1 MNLGLL
7 KFFFI
12 ILLYSHQVWSEPVQK
27 QYANFKLLDKIS
39 NKLINKRLL
48 FNEKNIKKAIIAFIE
63 FDRSPVTIIEKSIKV
78 NESDFIETLNIQVFS
93 CFTEPPNEIPE
104 NYVLIEVKD
113 HFQEQEISIYK
124 GWMIS
129 SSPDVTPLEHPIYD
143 LWLLGCSNDN
153 TS

>member
-12 ILLYSHQVWSEPVQK
+12 ILFYSNQLWSEPLQK

-39 NKLINKRLL
+39 NKL
-48 FNEKNIKKAIIAFIE
+48 
-63 FDRSPVTIIEKSIKV
+63 VEKSIRV
-78 NESDFIETLNIQVFS
+78 NESDFIETLNIKVYS
-93 CFTEPPNEIPE
+93 CLTEPPNEIQE
-104 NYVLIEVKD
+104 DYVLIDVKD
-113 HFQEQEISIYK
+113 NFHEQKISIYR

-143 LWLLGCSNDN
+143 LWLLGCSKDN

>member
-12 ILLYSHQVWSEPVQK
+12 ILFYSSPVWSEPIQK
-27 QYANFKLLDKIS
+27 EYANFKLLDKIS
-39 NKLINKRLL
+39 NKL
-48 FNEKNIKKAIIAFIE
+48 
-63 FDRSPVTIIEKSIKV
+63 VEKSIKV
-78 NESDFIETLNIQVFS
+78 NESDFIENLNIQVFS

-104 NYVLIEVKD
+104 DYGLIDVKD
-113 HFQEQEISIYK
+113 NFQEQEVSIYK

>member
-12 ILLYSHQVWSEPVQK
+12 ILFYSYQVWSEPLPK

-39 NKLINKRLL
+39 NKL
-48 FNEKNIKKAIIAFIE
+48 F
-63 FDRSPVTIIEKSIKV
+63 EKSIKV
-78 NESDFIETLNIQVFS
+78 NETDLIETLNIHVYS

-113 HFQEQEISIYK
+113 NFQKQETTIYK

>member
-7 KFFFI
+7 KLFLIVLFFSKQ
-12 ILLYSHQVWSEPVQK
+12 LLSEPLQM

-39 NKLINKRLL
+39 NILTEKTIAVNK
-48 FNEKNIKKAIIAFIE
+48 
-63 FDRSPVTIIEKSIKV
+63 
-78 NESDFIETLNIQVFS
+78 SDSIETLNIKVYS
-93 CFTEPPNEIPE
+93 CFTESPDEIPE
-104 NYVLIEVKD
+104 DYVLIDVKD
-113 HFQEQEISIYK
+113 NFQDEDKSIYK

-143 LWLLGCSNDN
+143 LWLLGCSNDK

>member
-12 ILLYSHQVWSEPVQK
+12 ILFYSYSVWSEPVQK

-39 NKLINKRLL
+39 NKL
-48 FNEKNIKKAIIAFIE
+48 
-63 FDRSPVTIIEKSIKV
+63 VEKSIKV
-78 NESDFIETLNIQVFS
+78 NESDFIETLNIHVYS
-93 CFTEPPNEIPE
+93 CLTEPPNEIPE
-104 NYVLIEVKD
+104 DYVLIEVKD
-113 HFQEQEISIYK
+113 NFREQKISIYK

>member
-12 ILLYSHQVWSEPVQK
+12 ILFYSHPVWSEPVQK

-39 NKLINKRLL
+39 NKL
-48 FNEKNIKKAIIAFIE
+48 
-63 FDRSPVTIIEKSIKV
+63 VEKSIKV
-78 NESDFIETLNIQVFS
+78 NESDFIETLNIQVYA

-104 NYVLIEVKD
+104 DYVLIDVKD
-113 HFQEQEISIYK
+113 NFQEQEVSIYR

>member
-7 KFFFI
+7 KLFLIAIFFSKNLI
-12 ILLYSHQVWSEPVQK
+12 AEPLLM

-39 NKLINKRLL
+39 NKLS
-48 FNEKNIKKAIIAFIE
+48 EKTIA
-63 FDRSPVTIIEKSIKV
+63 V
-78 NESDFIETLNIQVFS
+78 NESDLIETLNIKVYS
-93 CFTEPPNEIPE
+93 CFTEPPDEIPE
-104 NYVLIEVKD
+104 DYVLIDVKD
-113 HFQEQEISIYK
+113 NFLDEDKSIYK

-143 LWLLGCSNDN
+143 LWLLGCSNDK

>member
-1 MNLGLL
+1 MKLGLL
-7 KFFFI
+7 NFFFI
-12 ILLYSHQVWSEPVQK
+12 ILLYSHTVCSDPLQK
-27 QYANFKLLDKIS
+27 QYTNFKLLDKIS
-39 NKLINKRLL
+39 NKLL
-48 FNEKNIKKAIIAFIE
+48 
-63 FDRSPVTIIEKSIKV
+63 EKSIKV

-93 CFTEPPNEIPE
+93 CFSEPPNEIPE
-104 NYVLIEVKD
+104 DYVLIDVIDNFQDQEV
-113 HFQEQEISIYK
+113 SIYK

>member
-12 ILLYSHQVWSEPVQK
+12 ILFYSHPVWSEPVQK

-39 NKLINKRLL
+39 NKL
-48 FNEKNIKKAIIAFIE
+48 
-63 FDRSPVTIIEKSIKV
+63 VEKSIKV
-78 NESDFIETLNIQVFS
+78 NETDFIETLKIQVFS
-93 CFTEPPNEIPE
+93 CLTEPPDEIPE
-104 NYVLIEVKD
+104 DYVLINVKD
-113 HFQEQEISIYK
+113 DFQEQEKSIYK

>member
-12 ILLYSHQVWSEPVQK
+12 ILFYSHQVWSDALQK
-27 QYANFKLLDKIS
+27 QYAHFKLLDKIS
-39 NKLINKRLL
+39 NKL
-48 FNEKNIKKAIIAFIE
+48 
-63 FDRSPVTIIEKSIKV
+63 VEKSIKV
-78 NESDFIETLNIQVFS
+78 NETDFIETLKIQVFS
-93 CFTEPPNEIPE
+93 CLTEPPDEIPE
-104 NYVLIEVKD
+104 DYVLIDVKD
-113 HFQEQEISIYK
+113 NFQEQEVSIYK

>member
-7 KFFFI
+7 KLFLIVLFFSKH
-12 ILLYSHQVWSEPVQK
+12 LLSEPLQM

-39 NKLINKRLL
+39 NKLT
-48 FNEKNIKKAIIAFIE
+48 EKTIAVNG
-63 FDRSPVTIIEKSIKV
+63 FDSIG
-78 NESDFIETLNIQVFS
+78 TLNIKVYS
-93 CFTEPPNEIPE
+93 CFTESPDEIPE
-104 NYVLIEVKD
+104 DYVLIDVKD
-113 HFQEQEISIYK
+113 NFQDEDKSIYK

-143 LWLLGCSNDN
+143 LWLLGCSNDT

>member
-12 ILLYSHQVWSEPVQK
+12 ILIYSHQVWSEPVKK

-39 NKLINKRLL
+39 NKL
-48 FNEKNIKKAIIAFIE
+48 
-63 FDRSPVTIIEKSIKV
+63 VEKSIKV
-78 NESDFIETLNIQVFS
+78 NESDFIETLNIQVYS

-104 NYVLIEVKD
+104 DYVLIDVKD
-113 HFQEQEISIYK
+113 NFQEQEISFYK

-143 LWLLGCSNDN
+143 LWLLGCSNDK

>member
-12 ILLYSHQVWSEPVQK
+12 ILFYSHQVWSEPLPK

-39 NKLINKRLL
+39 NKL
-48 FNEKNIKKAIIAFIE
+48 F
-63 FDRSPVTIIEKSIKV
+63 EKSIKV
-78 NESDFIETLNIQVFS
+78 NETDLIETLNIHVYS

-113 HFQEQEISIYK
+113 NFQKQETTIYK

-143 LWLLGCSNDN
+143 LWLLGCSNDK

>member
-7 KFFFI
+7 NFFFI
-12 ILLYSHQVWSEPVQK
+12 IIFFSYQVLSEPLK
-27 QYANFKLLDKIS
+27 REYANFKMLDKTS
-39 NKLINKRLL
+39 NKI
-48 FNEKNIKKAIIAFIE
+48 IKM
-63 FDRSPVTIIEKSIKV
+63 SIKV
-78 NESDFIETLNIQVFS
+78 NESNFMGTLNIKVYS

-104 NYVLIEVKD
+104 DYVLIDVKD
-113 HFQEQEISIYK
+113 NFQDLEKSIYK

-129 SSPDVTPLEHPIYD
+129 SSPDVTPLQHPIYD